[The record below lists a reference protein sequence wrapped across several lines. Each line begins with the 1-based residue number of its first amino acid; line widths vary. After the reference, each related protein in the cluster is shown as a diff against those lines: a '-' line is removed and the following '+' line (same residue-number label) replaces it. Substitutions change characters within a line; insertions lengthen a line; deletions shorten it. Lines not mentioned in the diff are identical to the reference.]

1 MCGLFSPP
9 EMPEPILPPLEEE
22 PEGSETLNLDR
33 ERRRAAARQGFE
45 STWLTRNR
53 VGSPGGGGSG
63 QNTASGGAQTPRRP
77 QTVMRRTLGS

>member
-22 PEGSETLNLDR
+22 PEETLNLDR

-63 QNTASGGAQTPRRP
+63 QGTASGGAQAPRRP

>member
-22 PEGSETLNLDR
+22 PEGRETLNLDR

-63 QNTASGGAQTPRRP
+63 QGTASGGAQAPRRP